1 MTSTVSAVVA
11 HYARCSMSS
20 LTGLVP
26 VSACAFYQVDALQQ
40 PRHYLLQGMPGGTHQ
55 HYLAHYQQ
63 HDPLLPVRFGPDTT
77 VMPVSEALPAGRLQQ
92 SRYGR
97 FMARHGMHDV
107 VELFIRRGGRVVAGF
122 SLIRDATLGSF
133 TGQEV
138 QTLQHLHGLLELA
151 AGSHLPLADPML
163 VSEVALTPRE
173 QEVALLLRDGASNKT
188 IARLLDMGVPTV
200 KTHLQHLYRKF
211 GVNNRTA
218 LTRCLFEQLPDSM
231 APGLV
236 I

>member
-1 MTSTVSAVVA
+1 MNASVAAAVVA
-11 HYARCSMSS
+11 NYAHCSMVNLAGLLP
-20 LTGLVP
+20 LT
-26 VSACAFYQVDALQQ
+26 ACAFYQVDASKQ
-40 PRHYLLQGMPGGTHQ
+40 PKHYLLHGMPGEVHR

-63 HDPLLPVRFGPDTT
+63 HDPLLPVRFGPETT
-77 VMPVSEALPAGRLQQ
+77 VIAMGEALPAASLQQ
-92 SRYGR
+92 SHYGR

-122 SLIRDATLGSF
+122 SLIRDETLGCF

-138 QTLQHLHGLLELA
+138 RTLQHLHGLLELA
-151 AGSHLPLADPML
+151 ASAQLPFAD
-163 VSEVALTPRE
+163 VAQAHIALTPRE
-173 QEVALLLRDGASNKT
+173 RDVALLLRDGACNKT

-218 LTRCLFEQLPDSM
+218 LSSCLLQGLPDSM
-231 APGLV
+231 APGPV
-236 I
+236 G